1 MPTKIRGL
9 LEAESGAF
17 DSYRYEWQFEKALRE
32 LWEPEPEEPASYSYS
47 QDFGAP
53 RSSLVEPEPLEW
65 SIAFTPAFKKA
76 IAAVDKKLQG
86 RVLAALSELSEKP
99 TTPHGDTRKA
109 LSGDLR
115 GLWRHRCGDYRLV
128 YKPQE
133 QTRVVVL
140 VDFAARGSVY
150 EA

>member
-1 MPTKIRGL
+1 MPTKAQGL

-17 DSYRYEWQFEKALRE
+17 DSYQYEWQFEKALRE
-32 LWEPEPEEPASYSYS
+32 LWEPEPEEPASCSYS
-47 QDFGAP
+47 QHVDTRF
-53 RSSLVEPEPLEW
+53 SLVEPEPLEW
-65 SIAFTPAFKKA
+65 SIAFTPAFRKA

-99 TTPHGDTRKA
+99 ITPHGDTRKA
-109 LSGDLR
+109 LSGELK

-128 YKPQE
+128 YKPE
-133 QTRVVVL
+133 ERTRVVVL